1 MLGYKLKNERE
12 IIIEII
18 SNNKREKK
26 LLHFS

>member
-26 LLHFS
+26 LLQFS